1 MRKLIAKTL
10 VGKEFMHSR
19 THAYFVDKDA
29 DKICEALNKAKYN
42 LKEGECWHV
51 YDYDNGQTA
60 YVEQV
65 ISLTR
70 TGKVKLSYVQN
81 AE

>member
-1 MRKLIAKTL
+1 MRKLIAKTII
-10 VGKEFMHSR
+10 GKEYMHSR
-19 THAYFVDKDA
+19 SHAYFA
-29 DKICEALNKAKYN
+29 DKNANRICEVLNETKYK

-51 YDYDNGQTA
+51 YDFDYAQTA

-70 TGKVKLSYVQN
+70 TGNIKLSYV
-81 AE
+81 

>member
-1 MRKLIAKTL
+1 MKKLIAKTRI
-10 VGKEFMHSR
+10 GKEFMHSR
-19 THAYFVDKDA
+19 SDAYFADKNA
-29 DKICEALNKAKYN
+29 DKICEALNRARYQ

-51 YDYDNGQTA
+51 YDYDFTQDW

-70 TGKVKLSYVQN
+70 TGKVKLSYV
-81 AE
+81 

>member
-19 THAYFVDKDA
+19 SHAYFADKDA
-29 DKICEALNKAKYN
+29 DKICEALNKARYK
-42 LKEGECWHV
+42 LKDGECWYV
-51 YDYDNGQTA
+51 YDYDFTQA
-60 YVEQV
+60 WYVEHV

-70 TGKVKLSYVQN
+70 SGKIKLSYV
-81 AE
+81 

>member
-1 MRKLIAKTL
+1 VKKLIAKTRI
-10 VGKEFMHSR
+10 GKEFMHSR
-19 THAYFVDKDA
+19 SDAYFADKNA
-29 DKICEALNKAKYN
+29 DKICEALNRARYQ

-51 YDYDNGQTA
+51 YDYDFTQDW

-70 TGKVKLSYVQN
+70 TGKVKLSYV
-81 AE
+81 

>member
-1 MRKLIAKTL
+1 MRKLIAKTRI
-10 VGKEFMHSR
+10 GKEFMHSR
-19 THAYFVDKDA
+19 THAYFAGKNA
-29 DKICEALNKAKYN
+29 DKICEALNRARYQ

-51 YDYDNGQTA
+51 YDYDFTQDW

-70 TGKVKLSYVQN
+70 TGKVKLSYV
-81 AE
+81 